1 MFPAHW
7 SRNEPRARQT
17 RFYMSE
23 TKDRCA
29 ARLLPDIRFLLSFC
43 LSLFFFL
50 SFSVIYPLSPLR
62 SVTKQVDGAAGG
74 GVHVCVAGE
83 FEPVPELPTFTTR
96 ESDQPTVPHL
106 PKYQVHRYHIHNIT
120 VLNFEKHCY

>member
-1 MFPAHW
+1 MVFRDLFSAQW

-29 ARLLPDIRFLLSFC
+29 AHLLPDIRFLLSFC
-43 LSLFFFL
+43 PSLFL
-50 SFSVIYPLSPLR
+50 SAIYPPSPLR
-62 SVTKQVDGAAGG
+62 SVTKPVDGDAGG

-83 FEPVPELPTFTTR
+83 FEPVPELPSFTTR

-106 PKYQVHRYHIHNIT
+106 PKYQVKSIHTTFRTHSI
-120 VLNFEKHCY
+120 L